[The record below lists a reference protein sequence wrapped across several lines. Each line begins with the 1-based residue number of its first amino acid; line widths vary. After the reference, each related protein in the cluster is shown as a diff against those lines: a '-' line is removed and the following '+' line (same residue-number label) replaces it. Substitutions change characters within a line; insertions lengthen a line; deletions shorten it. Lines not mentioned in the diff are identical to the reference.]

1 MRRESHVFPDV
12 PSTTTAPDVPS
23 DTTPLPKEGHGTMD
37 AAPQALQPEGAAQG
51 EGGLTGGGSGS
62 TGALG
67 IDPPSPRRV
76 RLLHAGAL

>member
-37 AAPQALQPEGAAQG
+37 AAPQSLQAEGAAQG
-51 EGGLTGGGSGS
+51 EGGLTGG
-62 TGALG
+62 
-67 IDPPSPRRV
+67 
-76 RLLHAGAL
+76 

>member
-1 MRRESHVFPDV
+1 MFPDV
-12 PSTTTAPDVPS
+12 PSTIKAPDVPS
-23 DTTPLPKEGHGTMD
+23 DTTPLPKDGTMD
-37 AAPQALQPEGAAQG
+37 AAPQAPQAEGAAQG